1 MTLTSTLAPDLNPG
15 PNPNQVASELAD
27 QLLPSITTVEIKP
40 DMLNGPDLIAWRSDL
55 RLGAEGDTH
64 MPATLVVLNPGDV
77 ETSQPATAPSR
88 RIPASIG
95 LPPGPPPGPPPSLP
109 GPPAGGPPRTPR
121 EQGSRAQAQP
131 RSGPRFPRRLVARL
145 GGGRSVEQL
154 EAEQLE
160 AALAASLSAVGAPP
174 AVEMSE
180 TSAVEMGGAPAGE
193 MGEHADRA
201 GTSAGVSPTLSS
213 TVAEISRES
222 SEILESYNEPPAAE
236 AAGDGLADDDES
248 DDEHMPLEAHT

>member
-1 MTLTSTLAPDLNPG
+1 
-15 PNPNQVASELAD
+15 
-27 QLLPSITTVEIKP
+27 
-40 DMLNGPDLIAWRSDL
+40 
-55 RLGAEGDTH
+55 

-95 LPPGPPPGPPPSLP
+95 PPPGPPPALP
-109 GPPAGGPPRTPR
+109 GPPRAPR
-121 EQGSRAQAQP
+121 EQGSRAQAPP
-131 RSGPRFPRRLVARL
+131 RAGARFPRRLVARL

-160 AALAASLSAVGAPP
+160 AALAASLSAVNAPP

-180 TSAVEMGGAPAGE
+180 TPAVEMGGAPAGE
-193 MGEHADRA
+193 TGEHADRA

-248 DDEHMPLEAHT
+248 DDDHMPMTAHT